1 MSALDKNQQKCL
13 QICLSLLF
21 RSPSMK
27 ILSFLFYVSLG
38 SNVQRLEEEKKE
50 VKKGEERTEEEKVYI
65 TTVV

>member
-13 QICLSLLF
+13 QISLSLLF
-21 RSPSMK
+21 RSPSME

-50 VKKGEERTEEEKVYI
+50 VKKEEKKELKKKRY
-65 TTVV
+65 T